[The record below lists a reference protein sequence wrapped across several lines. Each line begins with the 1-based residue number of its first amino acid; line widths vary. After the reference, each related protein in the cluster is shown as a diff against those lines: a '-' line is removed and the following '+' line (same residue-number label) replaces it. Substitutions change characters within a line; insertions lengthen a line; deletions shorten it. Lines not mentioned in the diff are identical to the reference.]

1 MAESFR
7 LSVVTGDGTVY
18 EGEVES
24 VRIPTGF
31 GSVGVLAHHAPMLCA
46 VEKGILLAQTEGGR
60 LRIRVSG
67 GVANVENNELTVL
80 VSSGEVLEEEKAECS
95 RPRAES
101 RNI

>member
-7 LSVVTGDGTVY
+7 LCVVTGDGTVY

-46 VEKGILLAQTEGGR
+46 VDKGVLLAQTSGGR
-60 LRIRVSG
+60 LRIEVSG
-67 GVANVENNELTVL
+67 GVANVENNELTLL
-80 VSSGEVLEEEKAECS
+80 VGSAKVLE
-95 RPRAES
+95 
-101 RNI
+101 